1 VGVGLGVLIA
11 AVVGWML
18 RRTFTPTPV
27 PPIDFSRLPVPG
39 SDDIEIT
46 CLWCYKV
53 AAVVARSLVFSDRWE
68 PVRCRHCGMMLTSLP
83 QESRGRW
90 SVS

>member
-1 VGVGLGVLIA
+1 MGIGLGVLLAAIA
-11 AVVGWML
+11 GWVL
-18 RRTFTPTPV
+18 RRQWKPETA

-39 SDDIEIT
+39 TDDVEVT

-53 AAVVARSLVFSDRWE
+53 AAVVSRALIFSNRWE
-68 PVRCRHCGMMLTSLP
+68 PIRCRHCGMNLTSLP

-90 SVS
+90 VIS